1 MDFPRLD
8 TNIRKKPLEV
18 VLTVD
23 PNVVPKVVLDVVL
36 NFVLYVV
43 LNFVLDIS
51 VKVVLDP
58 VLNHGH
64 AWNWSKIFTEGG
76 GGVGGCCWWV
86 FKPDKKQSW
95 STQ

>member
-1 MDFPRLD
+1 MRLE
-8 TNIRKKPLEV
+8 TAFNIIKKCCPQSR
-18 VLTVD
+18 
-23 PNVVPKVVLDVVL
+23 PDVVL

-51 VKVVLDP
+51 VKVVLEAVLDP

-95 STQ
+95 STQLVKFN